1 MDSAARAGRPG
12 SRKLLRGSLRHRLL
26 ISLAGLSALAVGSL
40 ACVYA
45 ITESVIERSA
55 LRNEM
60 TEEIHYLIEWEHA
73 DRGAPPL
80 SATLSYFPSESAPP
94 DLRDLPPGTFKRL
107 HRQDRTVQV
116 LTAADERGRTHVLV
130 QDLGHETEREK
141 SLLLSL
147 LAGVATA
154 AAGAWWVSARLAR
167 HILSPLTELVGQ
179 IAEVDPLAPARRPV
193 ARTRDAELDPIPDAV
208 NKLIGELDH
217 VLSRERA
224 FADAASHE
232 LRTPLAIIRGAV
244 DLLRERGD
252 SPAHIV
258 DRLDRA
264 ARRAQEDL
272 GALLSMSP
280 SREPAAPHPVD
291 LRVLLPAAADPYL
304 REGNAGTRVVWE
316 WGVSA
321 EASLEPAALA
331 IVFANLLRNAL
342 RAAPD
347 GEVRIRADND
357 RIQIVDDGEG
367 LPEGWPTYGE
377 PRGRGLGLAI
387 ARILAERNGWQ
398 VRVEPGSRGGTEATL
413 NFRAEGVSV
422 G

>member
-1 MDSAARAGRPG
+1 VDSAPG
-12 SRKLLRGSLRHRLL
+12 AQAPGPRTVSRGSLRRRLL

-45 ITESVIERSA
+45 ITESVIEKSA

-60 TEEIHYLIEWEHA
+60 AEEIHYLIESHRDGGET
-73 DRGAPPL
+73 PFL
-80 SATLSYFPSESAPP
+80 SATLSYYPADMAPP
-94 DLRDLPPGTFKRL
+94 DLKALPPDTFRRL
-107 HRQDRTVQV
+107 RREQQTVQV
-116 LTAADERGRTHVLV
+116 LTAADDRGRVHVLV
-130 QDLGHETEREK
+130 QNLGHETEREK
-141 SLLLSL
+141 TLLLSL

-167 HILSPLTELVGQ
+167 HILGPLTELVGQ
-179 IAEVDPLAPARRPV
+179 ISNVNPLAPARHPV
-193 ARTRDAELDPIPDAV
+193 GRTGDAELDPIPDAV
-208 NKLIGELDH
+208 NTLIGELDH
-217 VLSRERA
+217 VLQRERA

-244 DLLRERGD
+244 DLLHERGD

-272 GALLSMSP
+272 GALLAMSP
-280 SREPAAPHPVD
+280 SREPAPPHPVD
-291 LRVLLPAAADPYL
+291 LKALLPAAADPYL
-304 REGNAGTRVVWE
+304 REDNVKTHVVWE
-316 WGVSA
+316 WGTETNA
-321 EASLEPAALA
+321 TLEPAALA

-342 RAAPD
+342 RATPV
-347 GEVRIRADND
+347 GEVRIRADRD

-367 LPEGWPTYGE
+367 LPEGWPAYGE

-387 ARILAERNGWQ
+387 ARILAERHGWQ
-398 VRVEPGSRGGTEATL
+398 LHVAPAGQRGTEATL
-413 NFRAEGVSV
+413 QFHGD
-422 G
+422 GPPLG